1 MTENLE
7 ENILEEGD
15 TDIYE
20 IGYHL
25 LPTIGDENMLVESSK
40 IKEMILGSG
49 GQFVSEGV
57 PSMKQLAYPMIKK
70 HENKNLNFT
79 KAYFGW
85 VKFEAPTSKIEEIN
99 KNIEANQNVLRFLTI
114 KTVKES
120 TLYTPKAPMFKKEEH
135 KGDIKVDTEELP
147 VENKAPVSET
157 EIDKSIDDLVTTIN

>member
-15 TDIYE
+15 SAVYE

-25 LPTIGDENMLVESSK
+25 VPTIGDENMLAESSK

-49 GQFVSEGV
+49 GKFVSEGV
-57 PSMKQLAYPMIKK
+57 PSMKQLAYPMVKK
-70 HENKNLNFT
+70 HENKNLNFS

-114 KTVKES
+114 KTVKEN
-120 TLYTPKAPMFKKEEH
+120 TLYTPKAPIFKKDDHKEEDRVEA
-135 KGDIKVDTEELP
+135 GEP
-147 VENKAPVSET
+147 SVENKAPVSET